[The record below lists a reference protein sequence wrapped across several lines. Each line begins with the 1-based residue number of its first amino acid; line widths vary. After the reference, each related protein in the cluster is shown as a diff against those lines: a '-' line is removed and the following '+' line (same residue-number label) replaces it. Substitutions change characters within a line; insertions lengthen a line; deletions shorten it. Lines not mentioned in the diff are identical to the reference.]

1 MSQDPRTYLGPL
13 PAPAGAH
20 QHPGQHALTGNGAP
34 PLPPPS
40 LQSIVGGRTE
50 TRVMDVFETI
60 TEGVPAY
67 RAKVGDR
74 IFVFDRR
81 PSARQQLKAISS
93 LGTLQ
98 TGQEPTPENLAQL
111 ESILEGLVDVLKVM
125 CSDPTGIDDL
135 LDVLDLEGFASLTST
150 VLEQVTVRPTT
161 ESSDSSAS
169 APPMTSTTGSPA
181 QDSPA
186 AR

>member
-1 MSQDPRTYLGPL
+1 
-13 PAPAGAH
+13 
-20 QHPGQHALTGNGAP
+20 
-34 PLPPPS
+34 LPPPS
-40 LQSIVGGRTE
+40 LQSIVGARTE

-74 IFVFDRR
+74 VFVFDRR
-81 PSARQQLKAISS
+81 PNARQQLKAISS
-93 LGTLQ
+93 LGVLDA
-98 TGQEPTPENLAQL
+98 GFEPTAENMEAL
-111 ESILEGLVDVLKVM
+111 EQILDGLLEVLKIM
-125 CSDPTGIDDL
+125 ASDPTGIDGL
-135 LDVLDLEGFASLTST
+135 LDVLDLGGFATLAST
-150 VLEQVTVRPTT
+150 ALEQVTARPTT

-181 QDSPA
+181 PDSPA